1 MSRALAAAE
10 IISPAFSPPLLM
22 ASRAVRTAVRA
33 AERPIV
39 RIDVRRWVWR
49 MRFRAERLRFFAGI
63 DANDT
68 RCLNISVLPMSIAR
82 ASAIM
87 IVTLVGSRVLGWLR
101 LSVIGAHFG
110 ETPEL
115 DAFWAAFKI
124 PDAIFGLVVA
134 GALASA
140 FIPVFTS
147 YLARE
152 REDEAWH
159 VASSVMNA
167 VLILLVGFSIVMWIA
182 APYVVPTFVAPFHDP
197 QQIALTVD
205 LTRIMLLSP
214 IFMGLS
220 SLTTGILNSYRQFLS
235 SATAPLVYN
244 LVIILFTQFGYPF
257 LGIHAVAI
265 GVVVGALVMWL
276 VQLPEL
282 TFRRTR
288 YSFSLDLSHSGV
300 RDVLRLAGPRT
311 LALGA
316 VQIVF
321 FVDTYL
327 AVGMPEGS
335 LTALVYANQLL
346 LLPLGVF
353 SIAISAA
360 VFPTLSHYASLGQVG
375 RMRDT
380 VQQAI
385 RWILFLTL
393 PTAIVMIVLR
403 RPIVNLL
410 FQYGSFGPEARE
422 LTQAAF
428 LFYSLGLAGHALV
441 QILARVYFASRD
453 TQTPLALTLIS
464 IGLNVVLSV
473 SLAPFLGINGLALAN
488 SIATLVEAA
497 LLFILLASRAR
508 LRLVGL
514 GVSTL
519 KQISASLLMGVAMFG
534 FINVTNLPFDLIKDP
549 PKLTLLLQTILA
561 AAVGGLVYLAAAYL
575 LRIGELQEIV
585 AVVRARLMRRSGR
598 G

>member
-1 MSRALAAAE
+1 M
-10 IISPAFSPPLLM
+10 SPAVSVPFAI

-39 RIDVRRWVWR
+39 RIDVRRCVWR
-49 MRFRAERLRFFAGI
+49 MRLRAERLRFFAGI
-63 DANDT
+63 GANDT

-87 IVTLVGSRVLGWLR
+87 IVTLVASRVLGWLR

-167 VLILLVGFSIVMWIA
+167 VLLLLVGFSIVMWIA

-197 QQIALTVD
+197 KQIALTVD
-205 LTRIMLLSP
+205 LTRLMLLSP

-288 YSFSLDLSHSGV
+288 YSFALDLSHSGV

-453 TQTPLALTLIS
+453 TTTPLALTLIS
-464 IGLNVVLSV
+464 IGSNVVLSV
-473 SLAPFLGINGLALAN
+473 TLAPVLGINGLALAN
-488 SIATLVEAA
+488 SIATLLEAA

-519 KQISASLLMGVAMFG
+519 KQLSASLLMGVAMFG
-534 FINVTNLPFDLIKDP
+534 FIRVTNLPFDLFVDP
-549 PKLTLLLQTILA
+549 PKLVLALQTILA

-575 LRIGELQEIV
+575 MQIGELQEIF
-585 AVVRARLMRRSGR
+585 AVIRARVMRKPQP
-598 G
+598 

>member
-1 MSRALAAAE
+1 
-10 IISPAFSPPLLM
+10 
-22 ASRAVRTAVRA
+22 
-33 AERPIV
+33 
-39 RIDVRRWVWR
+39 
-49 MRFRAERLRFFAGI
+49 
-63 DANDT
+63 
-68 RCLNISVLPMSIAR
+68 MSIAR

-87 IVTLVGSRVLGWLR
+87 IVTLVASRVLGWLR

-110 ETPEL
+110 ETPDL
-115 DAFWAAFKI
+115 DAYLAAFKI

-167 VLILLVGFSIVMWIA
+167 VLLLLIAFSIVMWIA

-288 YSFSLDLSHSGV
+288 YSFSLDLGHPGV

-321 FVDTYL
+321 IVDTNL
-327 AVGMPEGS
+327 ASRMPEGS
-335 LTALVYANQLL
+335 LTALTYAFQLM

-360 VFPTLSHYASLGQVG
+360 IFPTLSHYASLGQVG
-375 RMRDT
+375 RMRDA
-380 VQQAI
+380 VQQGI

-393 PTAIVMIVLR
+393 PTVIVMVVLR

-410 FQYGSFGPEARE
+410 FQYGNFGDEARE

-428 LFYSLGLAGHALV
+428 LFYSIGLAGHALV
-441 QILARVYFASRD
+441 QILARAYFAARD
-453 TQTPLALTLIS
+453 TTTPLALTLIS
-464 IGLNVVLSV
+464 IGLNVVLDV
-473 SLAPFLGINGLALAN
+473 LLAPLLFVKGLALAN
-488 SIATLVEAA
+488 SISTLVEAG
-497 LLFILLASRAR
+497 LLLVLLTSRAR

-514 GVSTL
+514 GVSSL
-519 KQISASLLMGVAMFG
+519 KQVSASLLMGVAMFA
-534 FINVTNLPFDLIKDP
+534 FIRVTNLPFGLVVDP

-561 AAVGGLVYLAAAYL
+561 AAVGGIVYLVAAYA
-575 LRIGELQEIV
+575 LRVGELGEIL
-585 AVVRARLMRRSGR
+585 AVVRTRLRPKPPLTPA
-598 G
+598 

>member
-1 MSRALAAAE
+1 M
-10 IISPAFSPPLLM
+10 
-22 ASRAVRTAVRA
+22 VRM
-33 AERPIV
+33 
-39 RIDVRRWVWR
+39 DVRRCVWR
-49 MRFRAERLRFFAGI
+49 MRFRAERLRFLAGI
-63 DANDT
+63 SANDT
-68 RCLNISVLPMSIAR
+68 RCLRISVLPMSIAR

-87 IVTLVGSRVLGWLR
+87 IVTLVASRILGWLR

-110 ETPEL
+110 QTPEL

-152 REDEAWH
+152 REQEAWH
-159 VASSVMNA
+159 VASSVMNS
-167 VLILLVGFSIVMWIA
+167 VLLLLVGFSIVMWIA
-182 APYVVPTFVAPFHDP
+182 APFVVPTFVAPFRDP
-197 QQIALTVD
+197 DQIALTVD
-205 LTRIMLLSP
+205 LTRLMLLSP

-288 YSFSLDLSHSGV
+288 YSFSLDLSHPGV
-300 RDVLRLAGPRT
+300 RDVMRLAGPRT

-327 AVGMPEGS
+327 AAGMGEGS

-360 VFPTLSHYASLGQVG
+360 VFPTLSHYASLGQVS

-422 LTQAAF
+422 ATQAAF

-441 QILARVYFASRD
+441 QILARVYFATRD

-464 IGLNVVLSV
+464 IGANVVLSV
-473 SLAPFLGINGLALAN
+473 SLAPVMGINGLALAN
-488 SIATLVEAA
+488 SIATLLEAV

-514 GVSTL
+514 GIATL
-519 KQISASLLMGVAMFG
+519 KQVSASLLMGVAMFG
-534 FINVTNLPFDLIKDP
+534 FIRVTNLPFDLFVDP
-549 PKLTLLLQTILA
+549 PKLVLALQTILA
-561 AAVGGLVYLAAAYL
+561 AAVGGLVYLAAAYVL
-575 LRIGELQEIV
+575 QIGELQEIV
-585 AVVRARLMRRSGR
+585 AVVRARLNRQKVGPPP
-598 G
+598 GPI

>member
-1 MSRALAAAE
+1 M
-10 IISPAFSPPLLM
+10 
-22 ASRAVRTAVRA
+22 
-33 AERPIV
+33 V

-87 IVTLVGSRVLGWLR
+87 IVTLVASRVLGWLR

-159 VASSVMNA
+159 VASSVMNS
-167 VLILLVGFSIVMWIA
+167 VLLLLVGFSVVMWIA
-182 APYVVPTFVAPFHDP
+182 APFVVPTFVAPFHDP

-473 SLAPFLGINGLALAN
+473 TLAPFLGINGLALAN

-534 FINVTNLPFDLIKDP
+534 FIRVTNLPFDLFVDP
-549 PKLTLLLQTILA
+549 PKLVLAFQTILA
-561 AAVGGLVYLAAAYL
+561 AAVGGLVYLAAAYVMQ
-575 LRIGELQEIV
+575 IGELNEIV
-585 AVVRARLMRRSGR
+585 AVVRARLRRGSGPQSPA
-598 G
+598 

>member
-1 MSRALAAAE
+1 MSEAVSVPLA
-10 IISPAFSPPLLM
+10 M

-33 AERPIV
+33 ADRPIV
-39 RIDVRRWVWR
+39 RIEVRRWVWR
-49 MRFRAERLRFFAGI
+49 MRLSAERLRFFAGI

-68 RCLNISVLPMSIAR
+68 RCLTISVLPMSIAR

-87 IVTLVGSRVLGWLR
+87 IVTLVASRVLGWLR

-110 ETPEL
+110 QTPEL

-167 VLILLVGFSIVMWIA
+167 VLLLLIGFSVVMWIA

-288 YSFSLDLSHSGV
+288 YSFSLDLSHAGV

-327 AVGMPEGS
+327 ASGMSSGS

-473 SLAPFLGINGLALAN
+473 SLAPFMGINGLALAN
-488 SIATLVEAA
+488 SIATLIEAA

-514 GVSTL
+514 GVETL
-519 KQISASLLMGVAMFG
+519 KQLSASLLMGVAMFG
-534 FINVTNLPFDLIKDP
+534 FIRVTNLPFDLFVDP
-549 PKLTLLLQTILA
+549 PKLVLALQTILA
-561 AAVGGLVYLAAAYL
+561 AAVGGAVYLAAAYV
-575 LRIGELQEIV
+575 LRIGELQEIL
-585 AVVRARLMRRSGR
+585 AVVRARITR
-598 G
+598 GTRPPPPPA

>member
-1 MSRALAAAE
+1 
-10 IISPAFSPPLLM
+10 
-22 ASRAVRTAVRA
+22 
-33 AERPIV
+33 
-39 RIDVRRWVWR
+39 
-49 MRFRAERLRFFAGI
+49 
-63 DANDT
+63 
-68 RCLNISVLPMSIAR
+68 MSIAR

-87 IVTLVGSRVLGWLR
+87 IVTLVASRVLGWLR

-167 VLILLVGFSIVMWIA
+167 VLLLLVGFSIVMWVA
-182 APYVVPTFVAPFHDP
+182 APFVVPTFVAPFHDP

-257 LGIHAVAI
+257 LGIHAVAL

-288 YSFSLDLSHSGV
+288 YSVSLDLAHPGV

-321 FVDTYL
+321 FVDTFL
-327 AVGMPEGS
+327 ASGMSTGS
-335 LTALVYANQLL
+335 LVALNYAFQLL
-346 LLPLGVF
+346 MLPLGVF

-360 VFPTLSHYASLGQVG
+360 IFPTLSHFASIGDVN
-375 RMRDT
+375 RMRQA

-393 PTAIVMIVLR
+393 PTAILMIVLR

-410 FQYGSFGPEARE
+410 FQYGSFGAAARE
-422 LTQAAF
+422 ATQAAF
-428 LFYSLGLAGHALV
+428 LFYALGLAGHALI
-441 QILARVYFASRD
+441 QILARAYYASRD
-453 TQTPLALTLIS
+453 TTTPLALTLIS
-464 IGLNVVLSV
+464 IGLNVALDVL
-473 SLAPFLGINGLALAN
+473 LAPLLGINGLALAN
-488 SIATLVEAA
+488 SISTLVEAVLLLA
-497 LLFILLASRAR
+497 LLAPRAR

-514 GVSTL
+514 GFSSL
-519 KQISASLLMGVAMFG
+519 KQVCASLLMGVAMFG
-534 FINVTNLPFDLIKDP
+534 FIRVTNLPFDLAVDP
-549 PKLTLLLQTILA
+549 SKPVLLLQTILA
-561 AAVGGLVYLAAAYL
+561 AAVGGLAYLAAAYA
-575 LRIGELQEIV
+575 LRIGELGEIL
-585 AVVRARLMRRSGR
+585 AVVRARLVR
-598 G
+598 GPRASTAI

>member
-1 MSRALAAAE
+1 MRT
-10 IISPAFSPPLLM
+10 IPD
-22 ASRAVRTAVRA
+22 ASKSTA
-33 AERPIV
+33 
-39 RIDVRRWVWR
+39 
-49 MRFRAERLRFFAGI
+49 
-63 DANDT
+63 
-68 RCLNISVLPMSIAR
+68 LPMSIAR

-87 IVTLVGSRVLGWLR
+87 IVTLVASRILGWLR

-110 ETPEL
+110 QTPEL

-167 VLILLVGFSIVMWIA
+167 VLLLLVGFSVVMWVA
-182 APYVVPTFVAPFHDP
+182 APYVVAPFRDP
-197 QQIALTVD
+197 KQIELTVN
-205 LTRIMLLSP
+205 LTRLMLLSP

-300 RDVLRLAGPRT
+300 RDVMRLAGPRT

-327 AVGMPEGS
+327 ASGMVEGS

-422 LTQAAF
+422 ATQAAF

-453 TQTPLALTLIS
+453 TTTPLALTLIS
-464 IGLNVVLSV
+464 IGANVVLSV
-473 SLAPFLGINGLALAN
+473 TLALGLNMGINGLALAN
-488 SIATLVEAA
+488 SIATLLEAA

-514 GVSTL
+514 GVETL
-519 KQISASLLMGVAMFG
+519 KQLSASLLMGVAMFG
-534 FINVTNLPFDLIKDP
+534 FIRVTNLPFDLFVDP
-549 PKLTLLLQTILA
+549 PKLVLALQTILA

-585 AVVRARLMRRSGR
+585 GVVRARLTRRSGP
-598 G
+598 

>member
-1 MSRALAAAE
+1 MSEAVSVPLA
-10 IISPAFSPPLLM
+10 M

-33 AERPIV
+33 ADRPIV
-39 RIDVRRWVWR
+39 RIEVRRWVWR
-49 MRFRAERLRFFAGI
+49 MRLSAERLRFFAGI

-68 RCLNISVLPMSIAR
+68 RCLTISVLPMSIAR

-87 IVTLVGSRVLGWLR
+87 IVTLVASRVLGWLR

-110 ETPEL
+110 QTPEL

-167 VLILLVGFSIVMWIA
+167 VLLLLIGFSVVMWIA

-265 GVVVGALVMWL
+265 GVVVGALIMWL

-288 YSFSLDLSHSGV
+288 YSFSLDLSHAGV

-327 AVGMPEGS
+327 ASGMSSGS

-473 SLAPFLGINGLALAN
+473 SLAPFMGINGLALAN
-488 SIATLVEAA
+488 SIATLIEAA

-514 GVSTL
+514 GVETL
-519 KQISASLLMGVAMFG
+519 KQLSASLLMGVAMFG
-534 FINVTNLPFDLIKDP
+534 FIRVTNLPFDLFVDP
-549 PKLTLLLQTILA
+549 PKLVLALQTILA
-561 AAVGGLVYLAAAYL
+561 AAVGGAVYLAAAYV
-575 LRIGELQEIV
+575 LRIGELQEIL
-585 AVVRARLMRRSGR
+585 AVVRARITR
-598 G
+598 GTRPPPPPA